1 VGPALPSIG
10 KSSISR
16 IKWKWFCNF

>member
-16 IKWKWFCNF
+16 IKWKWLCNF